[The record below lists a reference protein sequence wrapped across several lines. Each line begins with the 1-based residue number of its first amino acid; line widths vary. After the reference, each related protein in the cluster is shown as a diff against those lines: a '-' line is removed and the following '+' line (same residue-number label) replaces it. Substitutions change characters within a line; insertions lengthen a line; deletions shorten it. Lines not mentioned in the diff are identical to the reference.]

1 MKKRYLISALGLA
14 AAIALF
20 GCGSDKKETETSA
33 PAKQS
38 TDTATQTEADAQTEA
53 AVSSDD
59 SSEDMNTE
67 AGDASDD
74 TAETESETEASI
86 APITPSDY
94 LVKDASKYVTLG
106 NYDGLEIIQYT
117 YDVTDDM
124 VQQQIDADLQSVAV
138 EEDIDTPSASGDII
152 YVSLKS
158 SVEGTDS
165 AKANADAASDEADST
180 EAASDK
186 SASTEVL
193 SDESASTEVL
203 SDESASTEVLSDE
216 SASTEAL
223 SDESAS
229 TGAISDDADDVENT
243 YFTIGN
249 EEYGADFDKELTGL
263 STGDTKHFSVTFAE
277 DAWVDEDW
285 VGKTVDFDVTVT
297 GVTRLSVPEYN
308 DDYIAN
314 YTDYS
319 SKEEYEAAVR
329 KNLEDQYTDISYS
342 DAIES
347 LFQAALDATTFNGY
361 PQELYDACK
370 EDTMVFYRMFAGDDN
385 TSDADILAAF
395 GISEEDIDSEVLT
408 TVYQRLL
415 ISAYCEANDITVTQD
430 DYLAYLENNAADYGE
445 ANSVSFEED
454 YGRESLVWALYQSKV
469 ADQLYKAA
477 KITKTTYSDDLFSG
491 DFTELQSDPELETEI
506 ISDDETSETLG
517 GSEYLSLEPET
528 YSSEDVVDLSE
539 TSASE

>member
-165 AKANADAASDEADST
+165 AKANADAASDEAVSTEAASDEADST
-180 EAASDK
+180 EAASD
-186 SASTEVL
+186 
-193 SDESASTEVL
+193 ESV
-203 SDESASTEVLSDE
+203 
-216 SASTEAL
+216 STEAV
-223 SDESAS
+223 SDEAVS
-229 TGAISDDADDVENT
+229 TEAVSDEAVSTEAVSDEADDVENT

-491 DFTELQSDPELETEI
+491 DFTDLQSDAEPETETV
-506 ISDDETSETLG
+506 SDDETSETLG
-517 GSEYLSLEPET
+517 GSEDLSLEPET